1 MDLNKKNIIKILCI
15 ITFTVLL
22 LVSVQNIDKV
32 FSLLGVI
39 TTILAPFIIG
49 GTIAFILNVP
59 MRFIERKLFSI
70 KKLKPL
76 QKYKRLISILLVILF
91 VISMLLIVLFLIIP
105 ELINTF
111 TILKVAIPRFASE
124 VQVKAQELG
133 FNNMDFN
140 KWLND
145 FNIDWNQ
152 AGSYIINF
160 LENGAGSIFSSTVGV
175 VSSLIS
181 GVTNFFIGFIFS
193 IYILSQKEK
202 LKSQSKKIMYSFI
215 EEEKVDRIL
224 SILSLSDKTF
234 SRFLSGQCTEAVILG
249 TMFFISM
256 TILRFDHA
264 LLIGVLIGFTAL
276 IPIFGAFA
284 GCFVGAFL
292 ILMINPMQAV
302 WFVILFLVLQQ
313 IEGNLIYP
321 HVVGGSVGLP
331 SIWVLFAVTIG
342 GSTMGVIGMVIN
354 IPLCSIVYTL
364 LREMVNKRIDMKKI
378 SNDKIS

>member
-1 MDLNKKNIIKILCI
+1 MELNKKNIIKILGI

-22 LVSVQNIDKV
+22 FVSVQNIEKV
-32 FSLLGVI
+32 FSFLGVI
-39 TTILAPFIIG
+39 VAILAPFIIG
-49 GTIAFILNVP
+49 SAIAFILNVP
-59 MRFIERKLFSI
+59 MRFIEKKLFSI

-76 QKYKRLISILLVILF
+76 KKYKRPISIVLVILF
-91 VISMLLIVLFLIIP
+91 VISILFIVLFLIIP

-111 TILKVAIPRFASE
+111 TIIKEAIPRFASQI
-124 VQVKAQELG
+124 QVKAQEYGLD
-133 FNNMDFN
+133 NMDFN
-140 KWLND
+140 KWFEDLSV
-145 FNIDWNQ
+145 DWSQ
-152 AGSYIINF
+152 IGSYIINF
-160 LENGAGSIFSSTVGV
+160 LGNGAGSFFSSTVNV
-175 VSSLIS
+175 VSSVIN
-181 GVTNFFIGFIFS
+181 GVTNFSIGFIFS

-202 LKSQSKKIMYSFI
+202 LRSQIKKIMYSFI
-215 EEEKVDRIL
+215 KEEKVDKIL
-224 SILSLSDKTF
+224 NILSLSDKTF
-234 SRFLSGQCTEAVILG
+234 SSFLSGQCTEAAILG

-256 TILRFDHA
+256 TIFNFEHA

-276 IPIFGAFA
+276 IPIFGAFI

-302 WFVILFLVLQQ
+302 WFIVLFLVLQQ

-342 GSTMGVIGMVIN
+342 GSTMGVIGMIIY

-364 LREMVNKRIDMKKI
+364 IREAVNKKI
-378 SNDKIS
+378 SAKKIPDNKLS